1 MNPKNLTTL
10 REVSRIIA
18 HKLNKG
24 EGFPDSV
31 LGDFLDDFRLRASGC
46 EEKAALV
53 NEEPE
58 RVEVE
63 GYRDVNAYLAA
74 VAETLCREAG
84 LAPPAWTEK
93 SDYFLPEP
101 WFAGG
106 LENLKAVLLVE
117 SPIPFRRRNLFVSE
131 NAMTRV

>member
-1 MNPKNLTTL
+1 MNPKRLITL
-10 REVSRIIA
+10 KEVSMAIA

-31 LGDFLDDFRLRASGC
+31 LGDFIDDFRLRTKDS

-53 NEEPE
+53 HEEPE
-58 RVEVE
+58 RVAVE

-84 LAPPAWTEK
+84 LTPPAWTEK
-93 SDYFLPEP
+93 SEYFLPEP

-106 LENLKAVLLVE
+106 LENLKAILLVE